1 MCAGLQRLTPGAP
14 SSASISEK
22 FPAQPVVPPWFAWPS
37 LRWFTML
44 PASRRS
50 AATDLYCPRPRG
62 RKGRRHGLSVPLFC
76 LYLLYPVS
84 HASCP
89 HPRVPCSQPFSWS
102 RTLPL
107 PLSPHLWSPF
117 TEIESLCPSSVRKL
131 TVAPLLPLTLPM
143 SPARS
148 SLAGPTC
155 SALHHSP
162 LPTSPDSLF
171 LHCLRASRC
180 PWTHRLIPNP
190 MEVFSPPRKSLPRQ
204 PWNSPCPPPP
214 QPSRNATAALLST
227 SRPLLCCEH
236 CAPSE
241 ADHTLS
247 GNGNEP
253 HYIPNTNVRD
263 S

>member
-1 MCAGLQRLTPGAP
+1 MLVCSVLPQVPHPL
-14 SSASISEK
+14 SASISETL
-22 FPAQPVVPPWFAWPS
+22 PAQPVVPPWSARPS
-37 LRWFTML
+37 HRWFTML

-76 LYLLYPVS
+76 LYLLYPAS

-107 PLSPHLWSPF
+107 PLSPRRWSPF

-162 LPTSPDSLF
+162 AHLSRLPVSSPSQSFSVPLDTQAHSQPHGGLF
-171 LHCLRASRC
+171 
-180 PWTHRLIPNP
+180 
-190 MEVFSPPRKSLPRQ
+190 
-204 PWNSPCPPPP
+204 
-214 QPSRNATAALLST
+214 PS
-227 SRPLLCCEH
+227 
-236 CAPSE
+236 
-241 ADHTLS
+241 
-247 GNGNEP
+247 
-253 HYIPNTNVRD
+253 
-263 S
+263 